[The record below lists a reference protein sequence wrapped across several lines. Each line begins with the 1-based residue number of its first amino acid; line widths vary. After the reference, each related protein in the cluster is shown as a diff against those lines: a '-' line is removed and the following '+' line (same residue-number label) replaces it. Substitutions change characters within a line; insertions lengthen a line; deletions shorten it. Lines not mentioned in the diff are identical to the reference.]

1 MEAFM
6 KRVIKVFKLL
16 IAVLFSVAVFDSAI
30 LEVNALNATLVW
42 GEEIYYPS
50 YLGNWSTKK
59 CYINGSLAY
68 CLQASKNT
76 PPEGQYTTGII
87 SNNEALLKVLY
98 YGYGGPED
106 VLEMIRQERQK
117 TINICILMLWLHM
130 HIREIFME
138 EKTGMI

>member
-1 MEAFM
+1 M

-106 VLEMIRQERQK
+106 VFRNDQAGTPEDDKYLYTHVMASYAYSGDIYGG
-117 TINICILMLWLHM
+117 
-130 HIREIFME
+130 
-138 EKTGMI
+138 KTGMI